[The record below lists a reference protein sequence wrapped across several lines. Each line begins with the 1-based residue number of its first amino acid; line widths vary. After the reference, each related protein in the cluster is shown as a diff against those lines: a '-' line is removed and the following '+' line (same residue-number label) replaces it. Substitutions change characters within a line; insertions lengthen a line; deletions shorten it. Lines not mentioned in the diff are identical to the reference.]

1 MISMLEWP
9 FAYAPLLFQFAFSLF
24 SWAARAC
31 PSACGAG
38 SQKEWS
44 NPDRILKQ
52 QVCAKFGPPDS
63 DEVDP
68 DPTPRPPEE
77 GEGRFVLLT
86 RSGTYNRIDGIAQGV
101 DLIFWITVLARS
113 AGWFHQR
120 QRPDQRYSQGRSQ
133 GRSVIACRRCGSVG
147 GPRRPV
153 PALAGRRKRYRCRR
167 RDFAGRSSIKE
178 RSRNQSRAVE
188 SHVGT

>member
-1 MISMLEWP
+1 MAL
-9 FAYAPLLFQFAFSLF
+9 AYAPLSFQFAFSLF
-24 SWAARAC
+24 ACAARAC

-38 SQKEWS
+38 CLKEWS

-101 DLIFWITVLARS
+101 DLIFVDHGSCTECRVVPPKTTPGS
-113 AGWFHQR
+113 AIFSGTISGTKCDR
-120 QRPDQRYSQGRSQ
+120 L
-133 GRSVIACRRCGSVG
+133 
-147 GPRRPV
+147 
-153 PALAGRRKRYRCRR
+153 PAMRIGRRATKASSSTGGAAEAISMASPRFRR
-167 RDFAGRSSIKE
+167 S
-178 RSRNQSRAVE
+178 
-188 SHVGT
+188 